1 MVSSAEWPSDTSK
14 KSMVKMAEDRYTFAQ
29 ARARLEDIVV
39 QVRKKDIS
47 LEKSLD
53 LLEEGVRLANACTEL
68 SDHTEWRSVAAEQ
81 ESDVDAVESPHSQE
95 NGGAAD
101 EDVVSQQVVDR
112 AAAELDLAES
122 VEVYADGGDHEG
134 PDAAQAAQ
142 DAGEGGAVAG
152 DGADSG
158 R

>member
-1 MVSSAEWPSDTSK
+1 
-14 KSMVKMAEDRYTFAQ
+14 MVKMADDRYTFAQ

-39 QVRKKDIS
+39 QVRKKDTS

-81 ESDVDAVESPHSQE
+81 DADTSDASAAEDEPSSPQSTESVDVDRTTAEQDMTETEAPASDEEDSGQNRDSVATAQDDESDQAEVQVD
-95 NGGAAD
+95 D
-101 EDVVSQQVVDR
+101 E
-112 AAAELDLAES
+112 
-122 VEVYADGGDHEG
+122 
-134 PDAAQAAQ
+134 
-142 DAGEGGAVAG
+142 
-152 DGADSG
+152 ADSD